1 MLLLRCNPQ
10 ALQRLAALPPV
21 LQTAFDVDAAA
32 TLDAAFP
39 SATGDAMPASLPPRL
54 PASSG
59 GQSVVE
65 PEQEEVRNVTS
76 AAGGRHHYH
85 TTASTSSPAP
95 PPSLP
100 SQVKR
105 MAQMLLSHVR
115 SCQDES
121 CQTCHR
127 LRERIISRAASSSHG
142 GPREPTSSSSWCSR
156 WLPVVPLFSEET
168 GGQQRSERAGVTL
181 SGHSAAM
188 GAAVM
193 AEEMVAEM
201 MVELIPVERV
211 APAAV
216 RVVVAWAL
224 RGEAEVATVAA
235 ATVAETAAVER
246 EGGANSS
253 GARDATAAAALEE
266 RWANHWKAKEARAT
280 GLAPGTA
287 AVPAAL
293 SCNACWPLA
302 PPAHVAPSAPAAPA
316 ACHANPAA
324 PTSLFIP
331 SASGIGKQAVLT
343 EVLDGL
349 AAEEEFEELLGSALL

>member
-1 MLLLRCNPQ
+1 
-10 ALQRLAALPPV
+10 
-21 LQTAFDVDAAA
+21 
-32 TLDAAFP
+32 
-39 SATGDAMPASLPPRL
+39 
-54 PASSG
+54 
-59 GQSVVE
+59 
-65 PEQEEVRNVTS
+65 
-76 AAGGRHHYH
+76 
-85 TTASTSSPAP
+85 
-95 PPSLP
+95 
-100 SQVKR
+100 
-105 MAQMLLSHVR
+105 
-115 SCQDES
+115 
-121 CQTCHR
+121 
-127 LRERIISRAASSSHG
+127 
-142 GPREPTSSSSWCSR
+142 
-156 WLPVVPLFSEET
+156 
-168 GGQQRSERAGVTL
+168 
-181 SGHSAAM
+181 
-188 GAAVM
+188 M

-201 MVELIPVERV
+201 MVEAIPVERV

-224 RGEAEVATVAA
+224 GGKAEVATVAA

-246 EGGANSS
+246 EGRANSS

-293 SCNACWPLA
+293 SYNACLPFA

-316 ACHANPAA
+316 AYHANPAA
-324 PTSLFIP
+324 PTRLFIP